1 MKRTLSIL
9 IIFTLSATWYGCGAT
24 KKSTMHRLKSKTDV
38 VDSMI
43 LPDPKSSREKKVA
56 SEAIIDPDKISRIPK
71 SPSLKRIRVTG
82 DNTPLR
88 KGPGAQHQK
97 IGTAAKGDFFDL
109 LRIERGFGNGQTWYL
124 IEDTTGNKFF
134 ISSQLSALVQ
144 DKSEPVTKTAQ
155 KTESLKPESIVKKK
169 DDQDA
174 PEKIDLQ
181 KRKKA
186 SLDKIQTIVNVEPEL
201 PAELKEAKHI
211 TLNFEGTEL
220 YDVITTFCELLKIDY
235 VIEGNVEGKVTLQ
248 TFNKIPV
255 GDLYSVLEQ
264 ILALNNIAVVKS
276 GNFYRFLQAPD
287 AAKKPMS
294 IHFADDPSIP
304 DKERMI
310 IQIIPLQHISVE
322 SMKKIITPLLTTNA
336 SFIEVPE
343 TNNLMM
349 IEMAYNVKRIIKVVQ
364 TLDIDKLA
372 SSDIQLYKL
381 RNADSEVLVKELE
394 EIFSSMGYKEALG
407 DSLSFLSLT
416 RLNSILVVNAFD
428 KILPTIEFWV
438 DRLDQPVSEG
448 EVSTFVY
455 YVQNGDASSLASL
468 LNGIFP
474 GDGGN
479 TNNTPKTKKESESKT
494 KAATPATAN
503 VSGSRTTAST
513 SAKGLTVQA
522 TGSINDNLEGEI
534 TILPDPDTNA
544 LIIRTSPRNYP
555 AILAL
560 INKLDLFPQQV
571 LIEVL
576 IVDLSIDESTAT
588 GLDLA
593 IQDSI
598 GANTVAGSVSSSSAK
613 ATALGTSIG
622 TATASFLAGGSFFIG
637 DPGKIIAQLQLFASD
652 SKTNVLANPILVTSD
667 NKAANISITD
677 EIPIVQEANTPSGGG
692 AVVTSTVEFRSV
704 GIKLDITPKINSEN
718 FINLKINQEI
728 SSRGADV
735 GTQPSFNTRQ
745 VNTEVVLKDNQVLV
759 MGGLM
764 RTDSTDTVSG
774 VPFLKD
780 LPYIGKLFG
789 SESTSLKKTEL
800 MIFITPHVISKSE
813 DAEFV
818 THEFK
823 KRLSTLKPSRRN
835 NS

>member
-1 MKRTLSIL
+1 MKRTSIILTMLILS
-9 IIFTLSATWYGCGAT
+9 TAWYGCGVT
-24 KKSTMHRLKSKTDV
+24 KKSTMQRLKNKTDV
-38 VDSMI
+38 IDAMI
-43 LPDPKSSREKKVA
+43 LPDQTSTDQQADTGEL
-56 SEAIIDPDKISRIPK
+56 IDSQKIKGIPK
-71 SPSLKRIRVTG
+71 STVIKKIRILA
-82 DNTPLR
+82 DNTPLL
-88 KGPGAQHQK
+88 KGPGSQYQK
-97 IGTAAKGDFFDL
+97 IGSAIKDDLFDL
-109 LRIERGFGNGQTWYL
+109 IRVERGYGEGQTWYL
-124 IEDTTGNKFF
+124 VEDATGSKFF
-134 ISSQLSALVQ
+134 VPSR
-144 DKSEPVTKTAQ
+144 KSKIIHE
-155 KTESLKPESIVKKK
+155 KTEAPLVSAQAKETVRPESPETLQRKT
-169 DDQDA
+169 
-174 PEKIDLQ
+174 EKIELQ
-181 KRKKA
+181 KRKEA
-186 SLDKIQTIVNVEPEL
+186 SLDKIQTVVSVEPDL
-201 PAELKEAKHI
+201 PEELKEAKHI

-264 ILALNNIAVVKS
+264 ILALNNVTVVKS

-287 AAKKPMS
+287 AAKKPLS

-322 SMKKIITPLLTTNA
+322 SMRKIITPLLTTNA

-349 IEMAYNVKRIIKVVQ
+349 IEMAYNVKRIVKVVQ
-364 TLDIDKLA
+364 ALDIDKLA

-381 RNADSEVLVKELE
+381 RNADSEVMVEELE

-438 DRLDQPVSEG
+438 NRLDQPVSEG

-455 YVQNGDASSLASL
+455 YVQNGDSGALAGLLSGIFASSGSEETEKNASA
-468 LNGIFP
+468 G
-474 GDGGN
+474 
-479 TNNTPKTKKESESKT
+479 KESST
-494 KAATPATAN
+494 KAKAN
-503 VSGSRTTAST
+503 ISGAST
-513 SAKGLTVQA
+513 AVSASESPTIKTSSG
-522 TGSINDNLEGEI
+522 INGDFEGEV
-534 TILPDPDTNA
+534 TIIPDSDTNS

-555 AILAL
+555 AIMAL
-560 INKLDLFPQQV
+560 INKLDLAPQQV

-576 IVDLSIDESTAT
+576 IVDLSIDDSSEA
-588 GLDLA
+588 GLELA
-593 IQDSI
+593 LQNPGGTD
-598 GANTVAGSVSSSSAK
+598 AKTVAGGISSTTAK
-613 ATALGTSIG
+613 ATALGDSIG
-622 TATASFLAGGSFFIG
+622 TATASFLRGGSYFIG
-637 DPGKIIAQLQLFASD
+637 QPDKVIAQLQLFASD

-677 EIPIVQEANTPSGGG
+677 EIPIEQTSVSTSGGVSTPT
-692 AVVTSTVEFRSV
+692 ATVEFRSV
-704 GIKLDITPKINSEN
+704 GIKLDITPKINSEK

-735 GTQPSFNTRQ
+735 GDQPSFNTRQ

-764 RTDSTDTVSG
+764 RTDTTDTTTG
-774 VPFLKD
+774 VPILKD

-789 SESTSLKKTEL
+789 SETTSLKKTEL
-800 MIFITPHVISKSE
+800 MIFITPHVISNSE
-813 DAEFV
+813 DSEFV

-823 KRLSTLKPSRRN
+823 KRLTNLKNLEHLGS
-835 NS
+835 

>member
-1 MKRTLSIL
+1 MKRIFIIL
-9 IIFTLSATWYGCGAT
+9 IVFTLPTVWLGCGAT
-24 KKSTMHRLKSKTDV
+24 KKSTMQRLQNKTDV
-38 VDSMI
+38 VESMR
-43 LPDPKSSREKKVA
+43 LPDSAQSDQQMSSED
-56 SEAIIDPDKISRIPK
+56 IIDPDKINDIPK
-71 SPSLKRIRVTG
+71 SQELKKIRIIRAK
-82 DNTPLR
+82 TPLR
-88 KGPGAQHQK
+88 KGPGDQHQE
-97 IGTAAKGDFFDL
+97 IRTAAKGDFFDL
-109 LRIERGFGNGQTWYL
+109 IRVERGYGNGQTWYL
-124 IEDTTGNKFF
+124 VEDSTGNKFF
-134 ISSQLSALVQ
+134 VSSKQSTL
-144 DKSEPVTKTAQ
+144 
-155 KTESLKPESIVKKK
+155 VKKK
-169 DDQDA
+169 AEPTLQAKKETESISPSPQAKKNKSEDA
-174 PEKIDLQ
+174 IEKINLQ
-181 KRKKA
+181 KRKKNT
-186 SLDKIQTIVNVEPEL
+186 LDKIQTVISVEPEL

-235 VIEGNVEGKVTLQ
+235 LIEGSVEGKVTLQ

-255 GDLYSVLEQ
+255 EDLYSVLEQ
-264 ILALNNIAVVKS
+264 ILALNNAAIVKS

-294 IHFADDPSIP
+294 IHFADDPNIP

-310 IQIIPLQHISVE
+310 IQIVPLQHISVE

-364 TLDIDKLA
+364 ALDIDKLA

-381 RNADSEVLVKELE
+381 QNADSEVMVGELE
-394 EIFSSMGYKEALG
+394 EIFSSMGYKEALD
-407 DSLSFLSLT
+407 DSLSFLSLS

-455 YVQNGDASSLASL
+455 YVQNGDAGALASL

-474 GDGGN
+474 SQGEDN
-479 TNNTPKTKKESESKT
+479 TKTTQVSKTKKGKT
-494 KAATPATAN
+494 DKKAKI
-503 VSGSRTTAST
+503 SGAST
-513 SAKGLTVQA
+513 STSKTRNIEAV
-522 TGSINDNLEGEI
+522 SNISSNLEGEI

-560 INKLDLFPQQV
+560 INKLDLMPQQV

-576 IVDLSIDESTAT
+576 IVDLSIDESTAA
-588 GLDLA
+588 GLNLA
-593 IQDSI
+593 FQDSI
-598 GANTVAGSVSSSSAK
+598 GANTIAGSVSSSTANAS
-613 ATALGTSIG
+613 ALGSSIG
-622 TATASFLAGGSFFIG
+622 TATASFLSGGSFFVG
-637 DPGKIIAQLQLFASD
+637 DPGKIIAQLQMFASD

-667 NKAANISITD
+667 NKAASISITD
-677 EIPIVQEANTPSGGG
+677 EIPIVQEASVPSGGA

-718 FINLKINQEI
+718 FINLQINQEI

-735 GTQPSFNTRQ
+735 GDQPSFNTRQ
-745 VNTEVVLKDNQVLV
+745 VNTEVVLKDNQILV

-764 RTDSTDTVSG
+764 RTDTTDTISG
-774 VPFLKD
+774 VPVLKD

-789 SESTSLKKTEL
+789 SETTSHKKTEL
-800 MIFITPHVISKSE
+800 MIFITPHVISKSQ
-813 DAEFV
+813 DAEFI
-818 THEFK
+818 THQFK
-823 KRLSTLKPSRRN
+823 KRLSTLKASPLS
-835 NS
+835 

>member
-1 MKRTLSIL
+1 M
-9 IIFTLSATWYGCGAT
+9 SATWYGCGAT
-24 KKSTMHRLKSKTDV
+24 KKSTMHRLKDKTDV
-38 VDSMI
+38 VDAMI
-43 LPDPKSSREKKVA
+43 LPDPASVDKKA
-56 SEAIIDPDKISRIPK
+56 GADELIDPDKIKNIPESK
-71 SPSLKRIRVTG
+71 HQKRIRITNK
-82 DNTPLR
+82 NTSLH
-88 KGPGAQHQK
+88 KGPGTQYPK
-97 IGTAAKGDFFDL
+97 IGTAAKGDLFDL
-109 LRIERGFGNGQTWYL
+109 IRVERGYGKGQTWYL
-124 IEDTTGNKFF
+124 AEDAAGGKFF
-134 ISSQLSALVQ
+134 ISSQSSTITREKPKPAM
-144 DKSEPVTKTAQ
+144 KT
-155 KTESLKPESIVKKK
+155 TSTWPESLTKQETTKQEP
-169 DDQDA
+169 DR
-174 PEKIDLQ
+174 PEKIELQ

-186 SLDKIQTIVNVEPEL
+186 SLDRIQTIVKVEPDL
-201 PAELKEAKHI
+201 PPELKEAKHI

-255 GDLYSVLEQ
+255 EDLYSVLEQ
-264 ILALNNIAVVKS
+264 ILALNNVAVVKS

-322 SMKKIITPLLTTNA
+322 SMKKIISPLLTTNA
-336 SFIEVPE
+336 SFIEIPE

-349 IEMAYNVKRIIKVVQ
+349 IEMAYNVRRIIKVVQ
-364 TLDIDKLA
+364 ALDIDKLA

-416 RLNSILVVNAFD
+416 RLNSVLVVNAFD

-438 DRLDQPVSEG
+438 NRLDQPISEG
-448 EVSTFVY
+448 DVSTFVY
-455 YVQNGDASSLASL
+455 YVQNGDAAALASL
-468 LNGIFP
+468 LNGIFQES
-474 GDGGN
+474 GGS
-479 TNNTPKTKKESESKT
+479 TGTATKTSTASK
-494 KAATPATAN
+494 KAATTTKAN
-503 VSGSRTTAST
+503 VSGASTTAST
-513 SAKGLTVQA
+513 TKKPVVQA
-522 TGSINDNLEGEI
+522 AGSISSDFDGEV
-534 TILPDPDTNA
+534 TILPDPDTNS

-560 INKLDLFPQQV
+560 INKLDLLPQQV

-576 IVDLSIDESTAT
+576 IVDLTIDESTAT
-588 GLDLA
+588 GLELA
-593 IQDSI
+593 FKDSSGTLSTAAGISSSTTNASALGSSI
-598 GANTVAGSVSSSSAK
+598 GS
-613 ATALGTSIG
+613 
-622 TATASFLAGGSFFIG
+622 ATASFLAGGSFFIG
-637 DPGKIIAQLQLFASD
+637 KPDKIIAQLQLFASD

-677 EIPIVQEANTPSGGG
+677 EIPIVQESNTPSAGG
-692 AVVTSTVEFRSV
+692 AIVSATVEYRSV

-718 FINLKINQEI
+718 FINLQISQEI
-728 SSRGADV
+728 SSRGVDV
-735 GTQPSFNTRQ
+735 GDQPSFNTRQ

-764 RTDSTDTVSG
+764 RTDTLDTVTG
-774 VPFLKD
+774 VPVLKD

-800 MIFITPHVISKSE
+800 MIFITPHVISSSE
-813 DAEFV
+813 DSEFV
-818 THEFK
+818 TTQFK
-823 KRLSTLKPSRRN
+823 KRLSTLKPRGLRKG
-835 NS
+835 